1 MVTTPICKEGKWIT
15 KTNLRWPTLYA
26 HSSVNQKKKKV
37 KRAEVNISP
46 SPGRVYVLICID
58 TSS

>member
-26 HSSVNQKKKKV
+26 HSSVNQKKKKSQKSGGEYFPLSWTGV
-37 KRAEVNISP
+37 CFD
-46 SPGRVYVLICID
+46 LH
-58 TSS
+58 